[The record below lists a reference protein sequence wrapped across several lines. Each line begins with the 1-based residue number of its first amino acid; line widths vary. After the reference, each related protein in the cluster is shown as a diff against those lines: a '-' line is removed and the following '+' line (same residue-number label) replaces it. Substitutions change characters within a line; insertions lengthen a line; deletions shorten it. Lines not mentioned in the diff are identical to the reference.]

1 MVPVTVTCIII
12 RIILYRGMRE
22 GGGAMYI
29 PDSLSRSLFSVHLSM
44 YLLQKEYGFVRVA
57 SDQEHRHER
66 EIIADSLFSLSL
78 FRTHSLGSH
87 SCLCP

>member
-1 MVPVTVTCIII
+1 
-12 RIILYRGMRE
+12 
-22 GGGAMYI
+22 MYI

-78 FRTHSLGSH
+78 SFALIHSAVIPVSARKSNRTSSDMGYPRSPAL
-87 SCLCP
+87 L